1 MLKKKTTTAEELCK
15 TFPDEFKSF
24 LLYSKSL
31 KFEETPDYAYLRR
44 LFKNLFSQSD
54 FTYDYSFDWTLCN
67 HPACEWQNKHT
78 EHKENEEKKAEIHE
92 EKKIEPQEE
101 KKVNETIF
109 LESQNTPIPTLEVNH
124 TIVKTQEKPKKN
136 CVLF

>member
-54 FTYDYSFDWTLCN
+54 FTYDYLFDWTLCN

-78 EHKENEEKKAEIHE
+78 EHKENEESFSSLAADSR
-92 EKKIEPQEE
+92 
-101 KKVNETIF
+101 
-109 LESQNTPIPTLEVNH
+109 L
-124 TIVKTQEKPKKN
+124 
-136 CVLF
+136 